1 MPFEIGTKLGK
12 GRPKKRSTVLKEFVL
27 NHPYAYDEMLE
38 MLYEL
43 AKKSDRE
50 AAQYICDR
58 LRGRPH
64 QSIDNRIRAEIVY
77 TNADHL
83 LAIEEARAYTVK
95 MLEGGSDAI
104 QGRIEATGS
113 Q

>member
-1 MPFEIGTKLGK
+1 M
-12 GRPKKRSTVLKEFVL
+12 
-27 NHPYAYDEMLE
+27 AYDEMLE
-38 MLYEL
+38 LLYEL
-43 AKKSDRE
+43 AKDKDRD

-95 MLEGGSDAI
+95 MLEGGDS
-104 QGRIEATGS
+104 ATE
-113 Q
+113 